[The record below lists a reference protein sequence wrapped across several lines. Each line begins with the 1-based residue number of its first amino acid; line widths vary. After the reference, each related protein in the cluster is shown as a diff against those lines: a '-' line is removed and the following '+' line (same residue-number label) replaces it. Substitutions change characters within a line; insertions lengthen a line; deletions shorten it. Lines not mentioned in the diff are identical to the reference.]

1 MNTMI
6 HYYFAYG
13 SNLSSKRLFKRLPHA
28 QCLGVAELKGHEL
41 TFNMLSKDGSA
52 KCDITRTEAEF
63 SRVLGVIYTLSSEE
77 LSTLDLIEGTRYN
90 RVSKLVRLVNGE
102 VLEAHCYIANTF
114 HTDRLPFSWYKQHVL
129 NGAREHCF
137 PSSYI
142 DTINHQTSMQD
153 PDVKREQLELE
164 IYK

>member
-1 MNTMI
+1 MV

-13 SNLSSKRLFKRLPHA
+13 SNLSTRRLFIRLPHA
-28 QCLGVAELKGHEL
+28 QCRGVAELKGHEL

-52 KCDITRTEAEF
+52 KCDITCTEAV
-63 SRVLGVIYTLSSEE
+63 SNRVLGVIYTLSSEE
-77 LSTLDLIEGTRYN
+77 LSTLDSIEGARYD
-90 RVSKLVRLVNGE
+90 RVSKQVRLLNGE
-102 VLEAHCYIANTF
+102 FLEAYCYIANTF
-114 HTDRLPFSWYKQHVL
+114 HTDQLPFSWYKQHVL
-129 NGAREHCF
+129 IGAREHCF